1 MIIDRDKYEEREM
14 KISMGK
20 LNLLSIPFAIVVFI
34 PLYLLYYWIWNVSV
48 MDESTGYVILLGI
61 LIGMVLHEL
70 IHGVV
75 AAKYADKGWGSVSFG
90 VMWKY
95 LAPYCHCKEPLMVNH
110 YRAVIL
116 MPSIVAFL
124 FMIVATLCGL
134 ANLVCISAIMLVG
147 GIGDFTI
154 CYRLRKE
161 AADVLVYDYPDKVGG
176 AIFVPKMGDDLIAK
190 DDAAQ

>member
-20 LNLLSIPFAIVVFI
+20 LNLLSIPLALVIFFNVYAF
-34 PLYLLYYWIWNVSV
+34 YDWIWNVSI

-70 IHGVV
+70 IHGIV
-75 AAKYADKGWGSVSFG
+75 AAKYADKGWKSVSFG

-95 LAPYCHCKEPLMVNH
+95 LAAYCHCNELLMVRH

-124 FMIVATLCGL
+124 VLIVSTLCGL
-134 ANLVCISAIMLVG
+134 ADLVCISAIMLVG

-161 AADVLVYDYPDKVGG
+161 AADVLVYDYPNKVGG
-176 AIFVPKMGDDLIAK
+176 AIFVPKMGDDLVAK
-190 DDAAQ
+190 DDATQ